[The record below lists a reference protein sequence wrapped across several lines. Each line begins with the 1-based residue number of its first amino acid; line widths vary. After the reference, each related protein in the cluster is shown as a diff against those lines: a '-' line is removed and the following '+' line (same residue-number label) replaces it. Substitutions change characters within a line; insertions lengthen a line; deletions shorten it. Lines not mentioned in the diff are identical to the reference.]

1 MTFVLHAQNRLGTA
15 FAAAIATL
23 VAVAGPAA
31 AISQIPVPHRAIY
44 KIGLADSEHTSGVTS
59 AEGRMVFEIAGN
71 ACEGYTMS
79 QRLVVR
85 IAHTENGDQLLDF
98 RVSTFESGD
107 GALYR
112 FASRTYLDDQI
123 VEEATGT
130 AERLSG
136 SVVVALDN
144 PDKKSLTFNQSV
156 LFPSQH
162 LLALLEAAR
171 DKQHFFSTNI
181 YEGAGQG
188 ERTDVV
194 SAVIGAAEESK
205 DADGLIEGKTGWP
218 VSMAYFSDNKEEEDQ
233 SGERTP
239 DYQLSFVLYENGVT
253 RDLKMNYGDYVL
265 SGTLEKLDA
274 LDMSECAVR

>member
-1 MTFVLHAQNRLGTA
+1 MMFNSKVRSDFRTVCAS
-15 FAAAIATL
+15 AI
-23 VAVAGPAA
+23 VAVAASSFPAWA
-31 AISQIPVPHRAIY
+31 VSQIPVPHRAIY
-44 KIGLADSEHTSGVTS
+44 KIGLADSDHSSGVTS
-59 AEGRMVFEIAGN
+59 ADGRMVFEIAGN

-85 IAHTENGDQLLDF
+85 IAHSENGDQLLDF

-130 AERLSG
+130 AERQRE

-144 PDKKSLTFNQSV
+144 PNKKSLTFEQPV
-156 LFPSQH
+156 MFPSQH

-171 DKQHFFSTNI
+171 QKQHFFSTSI

-194 SAVIGAAEESK
+194 SAVIGTAEESK
-205 DADGLIEGKTGWP
+205 NATGLIRGKTGWP
-218 VSMAYFSDNKEEEDQ
+218 VSMAYFSDDKEKEDQ
-233 SGERTP
+233 TGERTP
-239 DYQLSFVLYENGVT
+239 DYQLSFTLYENGVT

-274 LDMSECAVR
+274 LDKSECVVR